1 MAEDV
6 PIFQTMVME
15 NPNPEGSARLVR
27 LVRARSQ
34 QGKEQSHEAATSP
47 LWRARLASIDR
58 KVHLACNGD
67 VGWRTRFFG
76 PLAQGS
82 GVASRLGFINNDG
95 LRGIE
100 AWWTSAIFDNGLS
113 DISGSRVQ
121 SPTVKWQ
128 PGLRPWVMNFCNAP
142 QALQRQTTP
151 RRAIA
156 STGNPDMTTPR
167 FSLWRMSISIFL
179 GSA

>member
-1 MAEDV
+1 MQWRCGMAY
-6 PIFQTMVME
+6 
-15 NPNPEGSARLVR
+15 
-27 LVRARSQ
+27 
-34 QGKEQSHEAATSP
+34 P
-47 LWRARLASIDR
+47 L
-58 KVHLACNGD
+58 
-67 VGWRTRFFG
+67 FG

-100 AWWTSAIFDNGLS
+100 AWWTSAIFDNGRS

-142 QALQRQTTP
+142 PALQRQTTP
-151 RRAIA
+151 RRATA
-156 STGNPDMTTPR
+156 STGNPNMTTPH
-167 FSLWRMSISIFL
+167 FSLWRMSTSIFL
-179 GSA
+179 GSARGSRYSRAESGTAFDIYAAPDCVDGRKAPSIGR